1 MNNDAGASNE
11 ERLKNVESQIDALM
25 GHVKALEYGLRLMI
39 ATHPRPDVVLHA
51 LDRITDQARS
61 PSLLSGD
68 EPAPLYHAALRQG
81 LEIIREQ
88 IVESAAPYP

>member
-1 MNNDAGASNE
+1 MGHHTDATG
-11 ERLKNVESQIDALM
+11 ERLEQLDSKIEALM

-51 LDRITDQARS
+51 LDQVIHQAGQ
-61 PSLLSGD
+61 PLILSGA
-68 EPAPLYHAALRQG
+68 ESGPLYTAALQQG
-81 LEIIREQ
+81 LDIIREQ

>member
-1 MNNDAGASNE
+1 MGHHTDATD
-11 ERLKNVESQIDALM
+11 ERLEQLDSKIDALM

-51 LDRITDQARS
+51 LDRIIDQAGQ
-61 PSLLSGD
+61 PPILSGA
-68 EPAPLYHAALRQG
+68 ELGPLYTAALQQG